1 MVNADTFNEFS
12 NFVIQDFFQTVNLR
26 SWVGSAWISFFE
38 SVCSFSFIVINE
50 SNTRNFW
57 ILFGNK
63 EFSTEPFALA
73 IFVYVDWDLTVV
85 LIEILLSLLLLWLL
99 IFFFVCI
106 ISGRVSGVEKDSQV
120 VVSVFSCKFNLGTCI
135 IDVPSVIIEKVNIF
149 IYWWLIISLVLDL
162 FIQFFLQCILDIWEC
177 EERRL
182 GEFDSSRKW
191 RSECLNHLN

>member
-1 MVNADTFNEFS
+1 MVNADTFDEFS

-63 EFSTEPFALA
+63 EFSTEPFALT
-73 IFVYVDWDLTVV
+73 IFVDVDWDLTVV
-85 LIEILLSLLLLWLL
+85 LIKILFSLLLLWLL

-177 EERRL
+177 EEGRL